1 MSGSSLSFKW
11 TNNRNIACSAGLCL
25 LVVLVTVKR
34 GWGMGRIG
42 IIGGSGLYE
51 IEGVKN
57 LEEKV
62 VKTPFGV
69 PSDAF
74 MLGEIG
80 NKEVVFLPRHG
91 KGHRI
96 LPSELNFRA
105 NIYGFKFLGVE
116 RIIAVN
122 TVGSLREE
130 IKPLDIVLPD
140 QFFDRT
146 NQARKSTFFGD
157 EVVAHISFADP
168 VCPELLGMLYEVGT
182 DSGARVH
189 RGGTYVNMEGP
200 AFSTRAES
208 RIYRQWGLDV
218 IGMTALAEAK
228 LAREAEICYATMA
241 MVTDYDCWREG
252 ESVLIEEVIENLR
265 KNVNMAKNI
274 IKGVCEKLTDE
285 RKCSCENALENAII
299 TSDIPDNV
307 LEKLKIIIGKYR

>member
-1 MSGSSLSFKW
+1 
-11 TNNRNIACSAGLCL
+11 
-25 LVVLVTVKR
+25 
-34 GWGMGRIG
+34 MGRIG

-57 LEEKV
+57 LKEK
-62 VKTPFGV
+62 KIETPFGDS
-69 PSDAF
+69 SDTF
-74 MLGEIG
+74 LLGELGDREI
-80 NKEVVFLPRHG
+80 VFLPRHG
-91 KGHRI
+91 RGHRI

-105 NIYGFKFLGVE
+105 NIYGFKSLGVQ

-146 NQARKSTFFGD
+146 NQARKTTFFG
-157 EVVAHISFADP
+157 EGIVAHIAFADP
-168 VCPELLGMLYEVGT
+168 VCPELLEALYQVGT
-182 DSGARVH
+182 DAGAKMH
-189 RGGTYVNMEGP
+189 RGGTYLNMEGP

-208 RIYRQWGLDV
+208 KIYRQWGLDV

-252 ESVLIEEVIENLR
+252 ESVLIEQVIENLK
-265 KNVNMAKNI
+265 KNAGMAKEI
-274 IKGVCEKLTDE
+274 IKGVCERIPDE
-285 RKCSCENALENAII
+285 RKCPCASALRNAII
-299 TSDIPDNV
+299 TSDIPEEV
-307 LEKLKIIIGKYR
+307 SRKLKIIIGKYL